1 MILNKLNGKLALIVE
16 DDPISNELLNYLL
29 KKVGMKTLRAL
40 SGSEAMKLFT
50 DHPDIDIVLMD
61 IKMPD
66 LNGFEV
72 TKLMKEIRPNI
83 PIIAQ
88 TAYALAGDR
97 QRVLAEG
104 CDEYI
109 KKPIKKEV
117 LFELM
122 EKFF

>member
-1 MILNKLNGKLALIVE
+1 MILNKLSGKLALIVE
-16 DDPISNELLNYLL
+16 DDPVSNELLNYLL
-29 KKVGMKTLRAL
+29 KKVEMQTLRAL
-40 SGSEAMKLFT
+40 NGSEAMKLFT
-50 DHPDIDIVLMD
+50 EHPDIDIVLMD

-66 LNGFEV
+66 LSGFEL

-97 QRVLAEG
+97 QRALAEG

-109 KKPIKKEV
+109 KKPIKKEE

-122 EKFF
+122 AKFF